1 MEEEKS
7 KPFTTFRKESTM
19 IKNSVI
25 LLSLLFLQGCVSFA
39 PPSPLVTFGGPAVV
53 DTAQSEVGLA
63 VGTGVAMFPGAHSG
77 GQGWFGRYKRGIAP
91 NFDLGVDA
99 VGIVR
104 SDKETLTAK
113 VVGRYQV
120 SRNVRLEAGLGL
132 ADDSDG
138 KSVNGDV
145 AVTFGTVRET
155 TWNYYGSLRLGAAKG
170 YPGDI
175 LFGGGGDQAPVNA
188 LFPIV
193 NLGTQAKVAA
203 NERFIF
209 EGGFGCIFPEQQR
222 AGALIYLSCGM
233 LFDI

>member
-1 MEEEKS
+1 MK
-7 KPFTTFRKESTM
+7 KRVM
-19 IKNSVI
+19 IKSAT
-25 LLSLLFLQGCVSFA
+25 LLLFLLFGGCVSFA

-53 DTAQSEVGLA
+53 DTSHSEVGLA

-104 SDKETLTAK
+104 SDKGTLTGK
-113 VVGRYQV
+113 LVGRYQAAK
-120 SRNVRLEAGLGL
+120 NIRLEVGLGL

-138 KSVNGDV
+138 KSVNGD
-145 AVTFGTVRET
+145 AAITFGTVRET

-175 LFGGGGDQAPVNA
+175 LFGGSGDQSPVNA

-209 EGGFGCIFPEQQR
+209 EGGFGYIFPEQH
-222 AGALIYLSCGM
+222 GTGTLIYLSCGL